1 MGFFS
6 EVYPH
11 LCMLIHGIEDQPEVG
26 RRHRSNILGQY
37 GANFDMSL

>member
-26 RRHRSNILGQY
+26 RS
-37 GANFDMSL
+37 SLVVTTRQSRKKKCL